1 MINCGIIGA
10 GNIATDLMLKILKN
24 KDFNLVCIFGR
35 NNSSP
40 GVKIAKKNVHF
51 YINKINELKK
61 LKNKLDIIFDASSA
75 EYHLKNYKK
84 YNTKNLTWIDLL
96 HQALAMY
103 LFLLYLEKVKY
114 RITLVA

>member
-10 GNIATDLMLKILKN
+10 GNITTDLMLKILKN

-40 GVKIAKKNVHF
+40 GVKIAKKKNVHF

-75 EYHLKNYKK
+75 EYHLKNYK
-84 YNTKNLTWIDLL
+84 N
-96 HQALAMY
+96 
-103 LFLLYLEKVKY
+103 
-114 RITLVA
+114 ITLKT